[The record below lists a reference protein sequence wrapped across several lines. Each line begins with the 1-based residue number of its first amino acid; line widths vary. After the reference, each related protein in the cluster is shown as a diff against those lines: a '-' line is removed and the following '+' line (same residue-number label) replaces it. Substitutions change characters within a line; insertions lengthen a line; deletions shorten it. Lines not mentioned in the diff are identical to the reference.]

1 MKLQK
6 IASCTLIVFLAL
18 GSVIAQRSETTVEQ
32 EYLNSVEDV
41 IVKELAAADDRDSK
55 LVSLQY
61 LELALDSGRVSPD
74 MVYALEMLAGE
85 GSFTQSRT
93 NGRLANNFP
102 DIRAKACDL
111 LAKAKTEES
120 KQILLKV
127 ILADNEPM
135 VTTAAIRSLGEI
147 GLNDKNDVLEAISWT
162 EKKYAILNPT
172 SSLALEILNTYEKLA
187 PTATDNTSMIQSI
200 SAIATN
206 YNYVTPVRTKALNL
220 LKRLTG
226 R

>member
-6 IASCTLIVFLAL
+6 TIAYALISILCI
-18 GSVIAQRSETTVEQ
+18 GSIFSQRSETTVEQ

-61 LELALDSGRVSPD
+61 LETALDSGRASPD
-74 MVYALEMLAGE
+74 MIIALEMLAGE
-85 GSFTQSRT
+85 GTFTQVRT
-93 NGRLANNFP
+93 NGRIANNFP

-120 KQILLKV
+120 KHILLKV
-127 ILADNEPM
+127 TLADTEPM
-135 VTTAAIRSLGEI
+135 VTTAAIRALGEI
-147 GLNDKNDVLEAISWT
+147 GLNDDDDVLEAISWT
-162 EKKYAILNPT
+162 EKRYAILNPT
-172 SSLALEILNTYEKLA
+172 SSLALEVLNTYEKLA
-187 PTATDNTSMIQSI
+187 STSTGNTALIQSI
-200 SAIATN
+200 SSIATN

-220 LKRLTG
+220 LKQLTG